1 MTSPQGAPAELGLTV
16 CVPVQ
21 VCFLE
26 SVDKATLCCPMCRK
40 RVSTWARLHSRN
52 NTLVN
57 ETLWRRIQTC
67 FPRQCEHHLSGQ
79 GEAEDPHSGN
89 ADTNLW
95 LKTAV
100 CEGQPIRKGT
110 AFVKGEGQTACL
122 TEAQKKKDYSE
133 M

>member
-1 MTSPQGAPAELGLTV
+1 MHSRCGAPTLAMTKKAILSWVHCLCPV
-16 CVPVQ
+16 CLEVFMEPVTLPCTHTFCK

-67 FPRQCEHHLSGQ
+67 FPRQCEHRLSGQ

-89 ADTNLW
+89 
-95 LKTAV
+95 
-100 CEGQPIRKGT
+100 GSRGR
-110 AFVKGEGQTACL
+110 
-122 TEAQKKKDYSE
+122 
-133 M
+133 